1 MDITMHDSGKP
12 RTCEVHESTMAL
24 INKIDERT
32 LALLSGQMDIKENL
46 IRLTENLFEMQRL
59 NKRFDHVVE
68 ELKIKD
74 EKQDEKIDK
83 NSGFV
88 NKAIGVVG
96 AISLIAAI
104 GTVVM
109 SILTFFLK

>member
-1 MDITMHDSGKP
+1 MAEDHNATP
-12 RTCEVHESTMAL
+12 CATCAVHETTMDL
-24 INKIDERT
+24 INKVDERT
-32 LALLSGQMDIKENL
+32 IQLMSGQMDIKENL
-46 IRLTENLFEMQRL
+46 IRLSENLLELQRL
-59 NKRFDHVVE
+59 NARFDHMTE

-74 EKQDEKIDK
+74 ERQDEKIER
-83 NSGFV
+83 NSSFV

-96 AISLIAAI
+96 AISIIAAL

>member
-1 MDITMHDSGKP
+1 MAEDHNATP
-12 RTCEVHESTMAL
+12 CATCAVHETTMDL
-24 INKIDERT
+24 INKVDERT
-32 LALLSGQMDIKENL
+32 IQLMSGQMDIKENL
-46 IRLTENLFEMQRL
+46 IRLSENLLELQRL
-59 NKRFDHVVE
+59 NTRFDHMTE

-74 EKQDEKIDK
+74 ERQDEKIEK
-83 NSGFV
+83 NSSFV

-96 AISLIAAI
+96 AISIIAAL

>member
-1 MDITMHDSGKP
+1 MAGEIKPTPCDTCAVHDTTMD
-12 RTCEVHESTMAL
+12 L
-24 INKIDERT
+24 INRVDERT
-32 LALLSGQMDIKENL
+32 LQLMAGQMDIKENL
-46 IRLTENLFEMQRL
+46 IRLSENLLELQRL
-59 NKRFDHVVE
+59 NTRFDHMTE

-74 EKQDEKIDK
+74 ERQDEKIER
-83 NSGFV
+83 NSSFV

-96 AISLIAAI
+96 AISIIAAL

>member
-1 MDITMHDSGKP
+1 MAEDHNATP
-12 RTCEVHESTMAL
+12 CATCAVHETTMDL
-24 INKIDERT
+24 INKVDERT
-32 LALLSGQMDIKENL
+32 IQLMSGQMDIKENL
-46 IRLTENLFEMQRL
+46 IRLSENLLELQRL
-59 NKRFDHVVE
+59 NARFDHMTE

-74 EKQDEKIDK
+74 ERQDEKIEK
-83 NSGFV
+83 NSSFV

-96 AISLIAAI
+96 AISIIAAL